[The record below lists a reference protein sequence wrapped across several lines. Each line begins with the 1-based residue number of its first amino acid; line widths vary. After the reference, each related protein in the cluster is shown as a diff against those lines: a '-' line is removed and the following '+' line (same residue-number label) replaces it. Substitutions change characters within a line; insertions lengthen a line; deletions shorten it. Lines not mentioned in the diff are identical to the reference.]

1 MTSLVNQQGAS
12 APTNQ
17 KGKNMKRLMKKEPT
31 PLDLVAE
38 AMSDELHFEV
48 TKEQAIQRL
57 CNEYLNNVKT
67 KGK

>member
-1 MTSLVNQQGAS
+1 
-12 APTNQ
+12 
-17 KGKNMKRLMKKEPT
+17 MKRLMKKEPT

-38 AMSDELHFEV
+38 AMSEELHFEV

-57 CNEYLNNVKT
+57 CNEYLNSVKT

>member
-1 MTSLVNQQGAS
+1 
-12 APTNQ
+12 
-17 KGKNMKRLMKKEPT
+17 MKRLMKKEPT